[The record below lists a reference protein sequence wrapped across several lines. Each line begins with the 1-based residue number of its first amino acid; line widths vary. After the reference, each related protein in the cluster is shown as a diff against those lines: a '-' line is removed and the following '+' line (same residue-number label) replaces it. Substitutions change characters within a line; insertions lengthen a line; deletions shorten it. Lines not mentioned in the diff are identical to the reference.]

1 LRLLFAV
8 ILPTPNDVISTEA
21 GHSLIV
27 PCAVEKSASLPGVVM
42 KPTFNEHPPTP
53 IDTPLPIADD
63 YAIPLATNRKQKRTS
78 PVPPLRSNHH
88 AKALLLLLVALTTLA
103 PTIALAQSLTIP
115 QDVALRIRLDD
126 TLTSTDSQVND
137 PFSATVMTEGQYQGA
152 RIYGHISSIDMSGR
166 LQGRTEMVLQF
177 DRLIMYDGRT
187 ARIHAE
193 IIQLYHAPS
202 HETLGVEGAIL
213 SAGKG
218 RSALIGTGFGAGA
231 GALMGA
237 IFGGGKGAGIGSII
251 GGAAGLG
258 TTAFRG
264 AQKITL
270 PSNLQMTIQIT

>member
-1 LRLLFAV
+1 LVSSSSKYSRT
-8 ILPTPNDVISTEA
+8 ILT
-21 GHSLIV
+21 
-27 PCAVEKSASLPGVVM
+27 
-42 KPTFNEHPPTP
+42 
-53 IDTPLPIADD
+53 
-63 YAIPLATNRKQKRTS
+63 
-78 PVPPLRSNHH
+78 
-88 AKALLLLLVALTTLA
+88 LLLLVTLLTL
-103 PTIALAQSLTIP
+103 PTFASSQALTIP
-115 QDVALRIRLDD
+115 QDVALRIRLDN

-137 PFSATVMTEGQYQGA
+137 PFSATVITQGQYEGA
-152 RIYGHISSIDMSGR
+152 RVYGHVSSIDMSGR

-177 DRLIMYDGRT
+177 DRLIMFDGRT

-213 SAGKG
+213 SSSKG

-237 IFGGGKGAGIGSII
+237 LFGGGKGAAIGSIV

-270 PSNLQMTIQIT
+270 PTNLQMTIQIT

>member
-1 LRLLFAV
+1 L
-8 ILPTPNDVISTEA
+8 
-21 GHSLIV
+21 
-27 PCAVEKSASLPGVVM
+27 
-42 KPTFNEHPPTP
+42 
-53 IDTPLPIADD
+53 
-63 YAIPLATNRKQKRTS
+63 
-78 PVPPLRSNHH
+78 PPLSLRSKRP
-88 AKALLLLLVALTTLA
+88 AKIVILLLLLTLPTVAPAQPLA
-103 PTIALAQSLTIP
+103 IS
-115 QDVALRIRLDD
+115 QDVALRIHLDD
-126 TLTSTDSQVND
+126 TLTSTDSRVND
-137 PFSATVMTEGQYQGA
+137 PFSATVMTQGPYQGA
-152 RIYGHISSIDMSGR
+152 RVYGHISSIDMSGR
-166 LQGRTEMVLQF
+166 LSGRTEMVLQF
-177 DRLIMYDGRT
+177 DRLIMFDGRT

-202 HETLGVEGAIL
+202 HETLGIEGAIL

>member
-1 LRLLFAV
+1 MLSGKIF
-8 ILPTPNDVISTEA
+8 P
-21 GHSLIV
+21 
-27 PCAVEKSASLPGVVM
+27 
-42 KPTFNEHPPTP
+42 
-53 IDTPLPIADD
+53 
-63 YAIPLATNRKQKRTS
+63 
-78 PVPPLRSNHH
+78 
-88 AKALLLLLVALTTLA
+88 LLLLLSLATLPTLA
-103 PTIALAQSLTIP
+103 AAQILTIP

-126 TLTSTDSQVND
+126 TLTSTDSQIND
-137 PFSATVMTEGQYQGA
+137 PFSATVMTEGPYQGA
-152 RIYGHISSIDMSGR
+152 RVYGHISSIDMSGR

-213 SAGKG
+213 SQAKG

-237 IFGGGKGAGIGSII
+237 IFGGGKAAGIGSII

-264 AQKITL
+264 SQKITL
-270 PSNLQMTIQIT
+270 PTNLQMTIQIT

>member
-1 LRLLFAV
+1 LNLVSSYSR
-8 ILPTPNDVISTEA
+8 T
-21 GHSLIV
+21 IV
-27 PCAVEKSASLPGVVM
+27 
-42 KPTFNEHPPTP
+42 TF
-53 IDTPLPIADD
+53 
-63 YAIPLATNRKQKRTS
+63 
-78 PVPPLRSNHH
+78 
-88 AKALLLLLVALTTLA
+88 LLLLITL
-103 PTIALAQSLTIP
+103 PAQAAAQPLTIP

-126 TLTSTDSQVND
+126 TLTSADSQVND
-137 PFSATVMTEGQYQGA
+137 PFSATVITQGA
-152 RIYGHISSIDMSGR
+152 YEGARVYGHISSIDMSGR
-166 LQGRTEMVLQF
+166 LQGRTEMILQF

-202 HETLGVEGAIL
+202 HQTLGVEGAIL
-213 SAGKG
+213 SASKG

-237 IFGGGKGAGIGSII
+237 VFGGGKGAAVGSIV

-270 PSNLQMTIQIT
+270 PTNLQMTIQIT

>member
-1 LRLLFAV
+1 VLPLRSKHRAKLTLLLFA
-8 ILPTPNDVISTEA
+8 
-21 GHSLIV
+21 
-27 PCAVEKSASLPGVVM
+27 
-42 KPTFNEHPPTP
+42 
-53 IDTPLPIADD
+53 
-63 YAIPLATNRKQKRTS
+63 
-78 PVPPLRSNHH
+78 
-88 AKALLLLLVALTTLA
+88 LTT
-103 PTIALAQSLTIP
+103 IAAAQPLIIP

-152 RIYGHISSIDMSGR
+152 RVYGHISSIDMSGR

-177 DRLIMYDGRT
+177 DRLIMFDGRT

-218 RSALIGTGFGAGA
+218 RSALIGAGFGAGA

-237 IFGGGKGAGIGSII
+237 IFGGGRGAGIGSII
-251 GGAAGLG
+251 GGAAGVG

-264 AQKITL
+264 SQKITL
-270 PSNLQMTIQIT
+270 PSGLQMTIQIT

>member
-1 LRLLFAV
+1 LNLVSSSSKYSRT
-8 ILPTPNDVISTEA
+8 ILT
-21 GHSLIV
+21 
-27 PCAVEKSASLPGVVM
+27 
-42 KPTFNEHPPTP
+42 
-53 IDTPLPIADD
+53 
-63 YAIPLATNRKQKRTS
+63 
-78 PVPPLRSNHH
+78 
-88 AKALLLLLVALTTLA
+88 LLLLVILLTL
-103 PTIALAQSLTIP
+103 PTFASSQALTIP

-137 PFSATVMTEGQYQGA
+137 PFSATVLTQGQYEGA
-152 RIYGHISSIDMSGR
+152 RVYGHISSIDMSGR
-166 LQGRTEMVLQF
+166 LQGRTEMILQF
-177 DRLIMYDGRT
+177 DRLIMFDGRT

-213 SAGKG
+213 SASKG
-218 RSALIGTGFGAGA
+218 RSALIGTGFGSGA

-237 IFGGGKGAGIGSII
+237 IFGGGKGAAIGSIV

-270 PSNLQMTIQIT
+270 PTNLQMTIQIT

>member
-1 LRLLFAV
+1 VLALRSKHRAKLTLLLFALTA
-8 ILPTPNDVISTEA
+8 IAAAQP
-21 GHSLIV
+21 LI
-27 PCAVEKSASLPGVVM
+27 
-42 KPTFNEHPPTP
+42 
-53 IDTPLPIADD
+53 
-63 YAIPLATNRKQKRTS
+63 
-78 PVPPLRSNHH
+78 
-88 AKALLLLLVALTTLA
+88 
-103 PTIALAQSLTIP
+103 IP

-152 RIYGHISSIDMSGR
+152 RVYGHISSIDMSGR

-177 DRLIMYDGRT
+177 DRLIMFDGRT

-218 RSALIGTGFGAGA
+218 RSALIGAGFGAGA

-251 GGAAGLG
+251 GGAAGVG

-264 AQKITL
+264 SQKISL
-270 PSNLQMTIQIT
+270 PSGLQMTIQIT